1 MRTLLLLFA
10 LPLSLAAQEG
20 RLIPNPLRDIPRW
33 AREEFQRTM
42 AEKYT
47 ITYGLFPHTL
57 RGDFDG
63 DGRKDVVVQV
73 TEKRSNMAGF
83 MIIHGRKPQALH
95 IEKTIVG
102 AGRSIGTS
110 GDDLSWV
117 NQWSVIPARRLATSE
132 YGSITDA
139 KGDALIF
146 AKRGVEKFLLYWNG
160 KRYEWH
166 RMGK

>member
-1 MRTLLLLFA
+1 MKSFFLLLMF
-10 LPLSLAAQEG
+10 PLSLIAQEG

-42 AEKYT
+42 TEKYT

-63 DGRKDVVVQV
+63 DGRKDVIVQV
-73 TEKRSNMAGF
+73 SEKRSGMAGF
-83 MIIHGRKPQALH
+83 IILHGRKPQALY

-102 AGRSIGTS
+102 AGRSIGAS
-110 GDDLSWV
+110 GNDLSWV
-117 NQWSVIPARRLATSE
+117 NEWSVVSAHRLATSG

-146 AKRGVEKFLLYWNG
+146 AKRGAEKFLLYWNG
-160 KRYEWH
+160 KKYEWH
-166 RMGK
+166 RLGK

>member
-1 MRTLLLLFA
+1 MKRVLLLLMF
-10 LPLSLAAQEG
+10 PLSLAAQEG

-42 AEKYT
+42 ADKYT
-47 ITYGLFPHTL
+47 ITYGLFPRCL

-63 DGRKDVVVQV
+63 DGRKDVVLQV
-73 TEKRSNMAGF
+73 SEIRSNMAGF
-83 MIIHGRKPQALH
+83 MILHGRKPQALY
-95 IEKTIVG
+95 IGKTVVG
-102 AGRSIGTS
+102 AGRSIGAS

-117 NQWSVIPARRLATSE
+117 NQWSVVPARRLATSGF
-132 YGSITDA
+132 GSITDA

-160 KRYEWH
+160 KRFEW
-166 RMGK
+166 RRAGK